1 MSACPFAPQPSAC
14 LRGYCG
20 PRVQGWG
27 WEQQPHVPVSSDHVG
42 CARLLGAPGSLHQDG
57 WQGDRWDLHE
67 GTSVQHWTGE
77 RSSHL
82 PALGRAGDQSC
93 LLPACRTCVPGS
105 VGLGAGFPGSPKVGT
120 GEGGTFYCNSLMG
133 AMSTASPL
141 SPTAGVAAISPADSI
156 AVVQGGGWLLCLAA
170 LNSLFNIG
178 HPQNIL
184 PKGQK
189 EVLTMSIAKLF
200 SQKLENIFCQ
210 R

>member
-1 MSACPFAPQPSAC
+1 MVLGCRAGAGNSSPTCRSPLTTWTALAC
-14 LRGYCG
+14 LGLQG
-20 PRVQGWG
+20 PCIRMGG
-27 WEQQPHVPVSSDHVG
+27 KG
-42 CARLLGAPGSLHQDG
+42 TDG
-57 WQGDRWDLHE
+57 TC
-67 GTSVQHWTGE
+67 TSMQHWTGE

-93 LLPACRTCVPGS
+93 LLPACRTHVPGS
-105 VGLGAGFPGSPKVGT
+105 MGLGAGFPGSPQVGT
-120 GEGGTFYCNSLMG
+120 GEGRTFYCNSLMG

-141 SPTAGVAAISPADSI
+141 SPTAGVAAISPVDSI